1 MNVRG
6 NSVTAVAS
14 DKYFCGLLSP
24 TLADSFVPREPGS
37 FIRALKEEEREE
49 KEEEKKKEKDEPYV
63 TSGLIIHDSPGL

>member
-37 FIRALKEEEREE
+37 FIRALER
-49 KEEEKKKEKDEPYV
+49 KKEKKKKKKRRRKR
-63 TSGLIIHDSPGL
+63 TNHM